1 MCLLHEI
8 LLRLSPVLTITAGRG
23 EVTSR
28 SDQQSVQETA
38 TRLGAGG
45 ERAAITGHRATRRRD
60 RVGDQRGS
68 AISVGVGERRR
79 IERVEIRWV
88 AQCAD
93 AFSGR

>member
-1 MCLLHEI
+1 
-8 LLRLSPVLTITAGRG
+8 LTITAGRG

-28 SDQQSVQETA
+28 SDQQSAQETA

-45 ERAAITGHRATRRRD
+45 ERAAITRAPRDASTRRRD

>member
-1 MCLLHEI
+1 MEDLGCV
-8 LLRLSPVLTITAGRG
+8 SDVVPVLTITAGRG

-28 SDQQSVQETA
+28 SDQQSAQGTA
-38 TRLGAGG
+38 TRLDAGG
-45 ERAAITGHRATRRRD
+45 EGAAITGRRAARRR
-60 RVGDQRGS
+60 VGAIVS
-68 AISVGVGERRR
+68 AISVGLGERRR